1 MGRGGNREVLSRAR
15 LRALRRA
22 ASLGA
27 VLLTVSLTAQA
38 QSLLDTYRQARQA
51 DPRFRAA
58 EFNTQAVA
66 TLTDQARAG
75 FLPTVSADAEK
86 LQTRQRI
93 LSSENPIFGAG
104 STSYPTKSTTLS
116 IAQPLF
122 RMEVLERYSQAKAS
136 VKQANYAL
144 VAAEQDLMLRTAT
157 AYLMVLAARDAQA
170 FAKAEREAV
179 GSALELATEKLK
191 SGLGT
196 VTNLHDATARR
207 AITQAREIESRNKL
221 NDALQGLREITGQ
234 TPTELQELRAEFAL
248 TQPEPLDLD
257 RWVETALTQ
266 NLAVL
271 GRREA
276 VEVARIE
283 IDRQK
288 AGHYPSLN
296 AVVTQNRKDSGST
309 LYGGGSNMSTTEVA
323 LRLTVPIYQGGLV
336 QAVSKEA
343 ALRHQKAQEE
353 LEQERRGVERQT
365 RAAFEGTVSGT
376 TLVAA
381 LSQAVIAQQSAVQA
395 KEQGQRSGLFTL
407 LPVLDAQRD
416 LFAARR
422 DYAQSRY
429 DYLLNRLKLAQAAG
443 TLSESH
449 LTELSEALQ

>member
-1 MGRGGNREVLSRAR
+1 MSRAR
-15 LRALRRA
+15 LREVSRSAG
-22 ASLGA
+22 LGA
-27 VLLTVSLTAQA
+27 LLLTVALASQA

-58 EFNTQAVA
+58 EFNTQATA
-66 TLTDQARAG
+66 TLTDQAFAG
-75 FLPTVSADAEK
+75 FLPVVSFEAER
-86 LQTRQRI
+86 LDTRQTI

-104 STSYPTKSTTLS
+104 TTTYPTKSATLS
-116 IAQPLF
+116 LTQPLF
-122 RMEVLERYSQAKAS
+122 RMDVVRRFEQAKSS
-136 VKQANYAL
+136 VKQANYVL
-144 VAAEQDLMLRTAT
+144 LAAEQDLMVRTAS
-157 AYLMVLAARDAQA
+157 AYLSVLAAKDAQA

-179 GSALELATEKLK
+179 SKALDLATEKLK

-207 AITQAREIESRNKL
+207 AITMAREIEAGNKL
-221 NDALQGLREITGQ
+221 NDSLQGLREITGQ
-234 TPTELQELRAEFAL
+234 TPVQMQSLRNAFPL

-257 RWVETALTQ
+257 RWVETAFTQ
-266 NLAVL
+266 NLTL
-271 GRREA
+271 QGRREA
-276 VEVARIE
+276 VEVARYE

-288 AGHYPSLN
+288 AAHLPTLN
-296 AVVTQNRKDSGST
+296 AVLTRNRKDSGST
-309 LYGGGSNMSTTEVA
+309 LYGGGSNMSTQEIAV
-323 LRLTVPIYQGGLV
+323 RLSIPIFNGGLV
-336 QAVSKEA
+336 LAVTKEA

-376 TLVAA
+376 TLVTA
-381 LSQAVIAQQSAVQA
+381 LGQAVVAQQSAVQA
-395 KEQGQRSGLFTL
+395 KEEGQRAGLFTL

-422 DYAQSRY
+422 DYAQARY

-449 LTELSEALQ
+449 LAELSEALQ